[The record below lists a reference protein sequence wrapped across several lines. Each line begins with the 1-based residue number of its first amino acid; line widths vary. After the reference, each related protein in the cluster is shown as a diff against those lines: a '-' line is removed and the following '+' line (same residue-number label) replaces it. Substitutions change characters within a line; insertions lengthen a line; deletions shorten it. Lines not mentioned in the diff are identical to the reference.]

1 MITVTHFLRAPGPH
15 NFSIERLY
23 EDVRRHLPGDI
34 TVTVATNRFASR
46 GVIARLRDAWAAR
59 RRQGQV
65 NHVTGDTHYL
75 AFWLDRRRT
84 VLTIHDCTLLETA
97 TGLRRRALWF
107 LWYWLPA
114 RRCARIVTISEAAR
128 RQLLTHI
135 ACPPG
140 KVVVIPNCVSA
151 EFAPFPAP
159 PLPDRPRLLVVGTTE
174 NKNLDRIAMAI
185 EGLACR
191 LVIVGPLSPV
201 QRDMLADH
209 AIEWENSAG
218 LSRPALLEL
227 YRQCDLLLFPSTHE
241 GFGMPIVEANA
252 VGRPVIAGNVDSM
265 PEVAGDAACLVDP
278 YDPADIRRG
287 INRVL
292 NDEGYRARL
301 IEQGFANARRFSCDR
316 IAARYAELYREI
328 AAA

>member
-1 MITVTHFLRAPGPH
+1 MIAVTHFLRAPGPH
-15 NFSIERLY
+15 NFSIERLH

-34 TVTVATNRFASR
+34 AVTVATNRFPSR

-75 AFWLDRRRT
+75 ACFLDRRRT

-97 TGLRRRALWF
+97 TGLRRLALWF

-114 RRCARIVTISEAAR
+114 KRCARIVTISEASR

-140 KVVVIPNCVSA
+140 KIVVIPNCVSA
-151 EFAPFPAP
+151 EFAPLPAAA
-159 PLPDRPRLLVVGTTE
+159 LPARPRLLVVGTTA
-174 NKNLDRIAMAI
+174 NKNLDRIALAVA
-185 EGLACR
+185 GLACR
-191 LVIVGPLSPV
+191 LVIVGPLSPS
-201 QRDMLADH
+201 QRELLADH
-209 AIEWENSAG
+209 AVDWENHVG
-218 LSRPALLEL
+218 LSRQELLEQ
-227 YRQCDLLLFPSTHE
+227 YRQCDLLLFPSLHE

-252 VGRPVIAGNVDSM
+252 VGRPVIAGNVEAM

-278 YDPADIRRG
+278 HDPADIRRG
-287 INRVL
+287 LDRVL
-292 NDEGYRARL
+292 NDDAYRAEL
-301 IEQGFANARRFSCDR
+301 VAKGFANARRFSCDR
-316 IAARYAELYREI
+316 VAARYAGLYREI
-328 AAA
+328 AGA